1 MTENREGKRKNDGR
15 GRVLT
20 IENFF
25 NMNERT
31 VIKRTIKQAEK
42 TTTGEIKVVVVQ
54 SSKLYGTVDDRA
66 VVEFYE
72 EGLDGTEAHTGFLI
86 MISLDER
93 QIAVYAGR
101 AINKKLSQ
109 DSLNGIVQTI
119 ATGITLGQPVQGI
132 VDGIGLAESVLAE
145 YFPAGEDNKNEISN
159 EIVLKQ

>member
-1 MTENREGKRKNDGR
+1 MKKDEFEGIQRDKRALTTENFLSMD
-15 GRVLT
+15 
-20 IENFF
+20 
-25 NMNERT
+25 ERA
-31 VIKRTIKQAEK
+31 VINRAIKQVEK
-42 TTTGEIKVVVVQ
+42 ETVGEIKVVVVQ
-54 SSKLYGTVDDRA
+54 SSKLYDTVDDRA

-86 MISLDER
+86 MISLNER

-119 ATGITLGQPVQGI
+119 SSGIASGRSVQGI
-132 VDGIGLAESVLAE
+132 VNGIESAGNVLVE

-159 EIVLKQ
+159 EIVFKQ